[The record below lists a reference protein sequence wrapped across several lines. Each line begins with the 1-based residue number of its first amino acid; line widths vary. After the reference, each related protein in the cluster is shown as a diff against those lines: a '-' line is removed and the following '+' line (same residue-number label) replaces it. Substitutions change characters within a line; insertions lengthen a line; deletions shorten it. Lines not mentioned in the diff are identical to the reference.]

1 MVDNY
6 TTDKRWCTRR
16 VLKKIFG
23 LAFNFL
29 QVERISILVSTTNLP
44 CIRLV
49 ERLGF
54 KQEGLLRKYRD
65 DGSSCFFYGILKSEN
80 KWSK

>member
-1 MVDNY
+1 
-6 TTDKRWCTRR
+6 
-16 VLKKIFG
+16 
-23 LAFNFL
+23 
-29 QVERISILVSTTNLP
+29 LVSTTNLP